1 MTKQYYVLERS
12 GVSASQRFFRWHP
25 SDPWGV
31 LDSSVVFGSKSDA
44 HDRSALV
51 GIDHGIFCRP
61 VPVSVKGCGTVELLD
76 W

>member
-1 MTKQYYVLERS
+1 MRNLFVLERS

-25 SDPWGV
+25 SDPWGS
-31 LDSSVVFGSKSDA
+31 LSASVVFGSKSDA
-44 HDRSALV
+44 HDRSVLV
-51 GIDHGIFCRP
+51 GIDRGIFCRP